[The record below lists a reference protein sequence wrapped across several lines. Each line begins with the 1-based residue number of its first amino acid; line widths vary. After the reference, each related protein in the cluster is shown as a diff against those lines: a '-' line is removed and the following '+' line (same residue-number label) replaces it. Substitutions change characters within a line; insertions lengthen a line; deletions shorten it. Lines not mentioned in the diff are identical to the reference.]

1 MSTAPAVSA
10 VAADV
15 ARDELPAPV
24 EVFGVPLHPD
34 TMGQTVT
41 RIERLIDAGG
51 AHQHVVLNAAK
62 VVQMADDASL
72 RDIVANCAVINAD
85 GQSIVWAARLL
96 GAEVPERVT
105 GVDLMQHLLDKA
117 AERGWPVYFLG
128 ATEQV
133 VADVVRIEQ
142 ERHPGLAVAGWRNGF
157 WTPEQEADVVA
168 GVAASHAT
176 VLFVA
181 MPTPRKER
189 FLAEHL
195 DALGVTFAMGVGGS
209 FDIVAGVTRRAPLWM
224 QRAGLEWAYRLLQEP
239 RRMFKR
245 YLVGNTRFI
254 LLTGREFRAA
264 RRKSPR

>member
-1 MSTAPAVSA
+1 MSSA
-10 VAADV
+10 LQASATPVAAPV
-15 ARDELPAPV
+15 AELPSPV

-34 TMGQTVT
+34 TMGQTVE
-41 RIERLIDAGG
+41 RIARLIDAGG

-72 RDIVANCAVINAD
+72 RAIVAGCAVINAD

-96 GAEVPERVT
+96 GADVPERVT

-128 ATEQV
+128 AEEQV
-133 VADVVRIEQ
+133 VRAVVRIEQ
-142 ERHPGLAVAGWRNGF
+142 ERHPGLVVAGWRNGF

-168 GVAASHAT
+168 DVAAAGAAI
-176 VLFVA
+176 LFVA

-209 FDIVAGVTRRAPLWM
+209 FDIVAGVTRRAPAWM
-224 QRAGLEWAYRLLQEP
+224 QRAGLEWSYRLLQEP

-254 LLTGREFRAA
+254 LLTVREMRAA
-264 RRKSPR
+264 RRRNRR